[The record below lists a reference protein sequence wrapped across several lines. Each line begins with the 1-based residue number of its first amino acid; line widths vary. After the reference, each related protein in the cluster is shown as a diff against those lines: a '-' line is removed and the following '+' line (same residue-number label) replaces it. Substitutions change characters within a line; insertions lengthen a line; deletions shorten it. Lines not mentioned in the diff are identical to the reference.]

1 MPETSPLSSLGTP
14 GFATDRTSKQRQLRE
29 LNHEAQSLQTAL
41 NQAQGS
47 IRHAL
52 RLLEQTYQRKRT
64 QILNDHGEDRD
75 EP

>member
-1 MPETSPLSSLGTP
+1 MGVAP
-14 GFATDRTSKQRQLRE
+14 DRTVKQRQLRA

-41 NQAQGS
+41 NQSQGS
-47 IRHAL
+47 ISHAL

-64 QILNDHGEDRD
+64 QILNNRGEDRD